1 MTHPAEGTFAYLDN
15 NATTAMSPAA
25 RKRMVELMAGPPG
38 NTAALHGLGTAAQ
51 NVLEEARACF
61 VRHLGGAA
69 QVLFTSGATEANA
82 LCLLGALRH
91 PENRC
96 EQLVVSELEHASVYD
111 VAELPLDRPV
121 AVCRARSDGT
131 PDLDHL
137 EDLIAGRRSLVSM
150 MHVNNE
156 TGVIFPVAEIATIAH
171 RHGGLLHVD
180 AAQSAGKTPLDDV
193 VAQAD
198 ALTLSAHKFHGPLGV
213 GAIALLNPDFRLA
226 PVLPGGGQEGGIRS
240 GTVNVPAIAA
250 AAVAFDEAAASPPPG
265 PGLRDR
271 LEAFLVEQVPHCLV
285 AGQSA
290 PRLWTTSYVCLPG
303 LLQEDLI
310 EALSCR
316 GVHVG
321 SGAACTSALDE
332 FAGTARHGHRQPLQ
346 PGRHPDQCFPS
357 HTGRGAGS
365 VHRGFPRGL
374 CRSHGKEPL
383 SVTVLDAPLP
393 SAGRQVFAEFDIEP
407 ADLAYLRSVEETLT
421 PEI

>member
-1 MTHPAEGTFAYLDN
+1 M
-15 NATTAMSPAA
+15 
-25 RKRMVELMAGPPG
+25 
-38 NTAALHGLGTAAQ
+38 
-51 NVLEEARACF
+51 
-61 VRHLGGAA
+61 RHLGGAA

-111 VAELPLDRPV
+111 LAELPLERPV
-121 AVCRARSDGT
+121 AVCRARPDGT

-137 EDLIAGRRSLVSM
+137 QDLIAGRRSLVSM

-156 TGVIFPVAEIATIAH
+156 TGVIFPVAEIAAITH

-180 AAQSAGKTPLDDV
+180 AAQSAGKMPLDEV
-193 VAQAD
+193 VAHAD

-250 AAVAFDEAAASPPPG
+250 AAVALDEAATSPPPG

-271 LEAFLVEQVPHCLV
+271 LEAFLLEQVPHCLV
-285 AGQSA
+285 AGRSA
-290 PRLWTTSYVCLPG
+290 PRLWTTSYVCFPG

-321 SGAACTSALDE
+321 SGAACASALDE
-332 FAGTARHGHRQPLQ
+332 SRVLRAMGIASLYNQGAIRISVSLRTPAAAVDRFIAV
-346 PGRHPDQCFPS
+346 FP
-357 HTGRGAGS
+357 
-365 VHRGFPRGL
+365 
-374 CRSHGKEPL
+374 E
-383 SVTVLDAPLP
+383 
-393 SAGRQVFAEFDIEP
+393 
-407 ADLAYLRSVEETLT
+407 AYAAAMEKSPYR
-421 PEI
+421 

>member
-1 MTHPAEGTFAYLDN
+1 MTEPADPYDGTFAYLDN

-25 RKRMVELMAGPPG
+25 RKRMVELLAGPPG
-38 NTAALHGLGTAAQ
+38 NPASLHGLGAAAQ
-51 NVLEEARACF
+51 NILEEARACF

-69 QVLFTSGATEANA
+69 RVFFTSGATEANA
-82 LCLLGALRH
+82 LCLLGALRD

-111 VAELPLDRPV
+111 LAELPLERPV

-137 EDLIAGRRSLVSM
+137 QDLIASRRTLVSM

-156 TGVIFPVAEIATIAH
+156 TGVIFPVAEIAAITH

-180 AAQSAGKTPLDDV
+180 AAQSAGKMPLDEV

-250 AAVAFDEAAASPPPG
+250 AAVAFDEAATSPPPG

-285 AGQSA
+285 AGRSA
-290 PRLWTTSYVCLPG
+290 PRLWTTCYVCFPG

-310 EALSCR
+310 EALSGR

-321 SGAACTSALDE
+321 SGAACASALDE
-332 FAGTARHGHRQPLQ
+332 SRVLRAMGIASLYNQGGIRVSVSLRTRAAAVDRFIAV
-346 PGRHPDQCFPS
+346 FP
-357 HTGRGAGS
+357 
-365 VHRGFPRGL
+365 
-374 CRSHGKEPL
+374 E
-383 SVTVLDAPLP
+383 
-393 SAGRQVFAEFDIEP
+393 
-407 ADLAYLRSVEETLT
+407 AYAAAMEKSPYR
-421 PEI
+421 